1 MWREQA
7 GVEGWGTGRVGG
19 GGGVRIKGLADCF
32 VPEKKKNEWTA
43 AGWCDSHF
51 DFPLF

>member
-1 MWREQA
+1 MARA
-7 GVEGWGTGRVGG
+7 GRGTGIGDREGLRG
-19 GGGVRIKGLADCF
+19 RGVRIKGLADCF